1 MKPKIKFPESLPL
14 KICLLGDGFVGKT
27 SISRKF
33 IIEDFK
39 SSYEQTIG
47 CDILTGNL
55 KVNGF
60 SLKLVLW
67 DLSGQ
72 ERFEEVR
79 APFYLGTRA
88 ALLVFDI
95 TCRGSFFDIKH
106 WLRELRSKA
115 PESSFIIVGNK
126 LDKEEER
133 EVSKEEG
140 EELAKDLGTTYIET
154 SAKTGYNVEKAFKM
168 AIKKAIEKES
178 ITPLVAMHQKTIF

>member
-1 MKPKIKFPESLPL
+1 MKPKIMFSGSLPW

-27 SISRKF
+27 CLSRKL

-39 SSYEQTIG
+39 EHYEKTIG

-72 ERFEEVR
+72 ERFKEVR
-79 APFYLGTRA
+79 APFYLGTRT

-106 WLRELRSKA
+106 WLRELQNKA
-115 PESSFIIVGNK
+115 PESPFIIVGNK
-126 LDKEEER
+126 VDKEKER

-140 EELAKDLGTTYIET
+140 EELAKHLGTTHIET

-168 AIKKAIEKES
+168 AIKKAIKKES
-178 ITPLVAMHQKTIF
+178 IH

>member
-1 MKPKIKFPESLPL
+1 MKSKIKFPYSLPW

-27 SISRKF
+27 CISRNLLLEEF
-33 IIEDFK
+33 EENYDM
-39 SSYEQTIG
+39 TIG
-47 CDILTGNL
+47 ANFFTGNL
-55 KVNGF
+55 KINGS
-60 SLKLVLW
+60 SLKIVLW

-126 LDKEEER
+126 VDMRKER

-140 EELAKDLGTTYIET
+140 KKLAKNLGTTYIET
-154 SAKTGYNVEKAFKM
+154 SAKTGENVKKSFEIAIMKAMK
-168 AIKKAIEKES
+168 KES
-178 ITPLVAMHQKTIF
+178 LSPLMRIH

>member
-1 MKPKIKFPESLPL
+1 MKPKIKFPKSLPW

-27 SISRKF
+27 CLSRKLLT
-33 IIEDFK
+33 EDFEEN
-39 SSYEQTIG
+39 YDVTIG
-47 CDILTGNL
+47 ANFFTGNL
-55 KVNGF
+55 KVNGS
-60 SLKLVLW
+60 SLKIVLW

-79 APFYLGTRA
+79 APFYLGTQA

-106 WLRELRSKA
+106 WLRELQNKA

-126 LDKEEER
+126 VDKEGER

-140 EELAKDLGTTYIET
+140 EELAKNLGTTHIET
-154 SAKTGYNVEKAFKM
+154 SAKTGVNVEKAFKIAIM
-168 AIKKAIEKES
+168 KAIKRR
-178 ITPLVAMHQKTIF
+178 L

>member
-1 MKPKIKFPESLPL
+1 MKPKIKFLKNLPW

-27 SISRKF
+27 CLSKKLLNEGF
-33 IIEDFK
+33 EENYDM
-39 SSYEQTIG
+39 TIG
-47 CDILTGNL
+47 ANFFTGNL
-55 KVNGF
+55 KVNGS

-72 ERFEEVR
+72 ERFQEVR

-106 WLRELRSKA
+106 WLRELQNKA
-115 PESSFIIVGNK
+115 PKSSFIIVGNK
-126 LDKEEER
+126 VDKEKER

-140 EELAKDLGTTYIET
+140 EELAKHLRTTYIET
-154 SAKTGYNVEKAFKM
+154 SAKTGENVEKAFKM
-168 AIKKAIEKES
+168 AIWKAMKKE
-178 ITPLVAMHQKTIF
+178 PLSPLMRIH